1 MTIYF
6 QQIEEYIWSLDSSIM
21 KNEDTVI
28 FTSPEPLFET
38 RIKLVISI
46 AAIFIT
52 SSVLFILDKKLKQ
65 SNTEPAAPPNV
76 AR

>member
-52 SSVLFILDKKLKQ
+52 CTVLFILDKKQ
-65 SNTEPAAPPNV
+65 SNTEPNDSADAA
-76 AR
+76 R